1 MAYLGRFQQA
11 VAADSQVV
19 AADSQFVAAGRQV
32 AAAGRQVAAADIQ
45 VVESLVVESL
55 VDQIADLDMERLAQ
69 SDNHSY
75 LVDCWPSARVVIL
88 ELIRF

>member
-19 AADSQFVAAGRQV
+19 AADSQFVAADSQV
-32 AAAGRQVAAADIQ
+32 VAADSQFVAAGRQVAAADIQ
-45 VVESLVVESL
+45 V

-75 LVDCWPSARVVIL
+75 LVDCWPSASVVIL